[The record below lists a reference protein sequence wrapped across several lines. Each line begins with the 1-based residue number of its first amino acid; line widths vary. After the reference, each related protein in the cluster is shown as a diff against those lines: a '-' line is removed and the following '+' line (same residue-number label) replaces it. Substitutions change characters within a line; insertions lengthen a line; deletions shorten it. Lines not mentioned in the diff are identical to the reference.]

1 MSELIKRQDAINAI
15 IQNYCYESDRLT
27 ALQELATTTEEKIKT
42 DAIMNYSVAVL
53 AEVAE
58 SARQEDAPIYEGDK
72 EVDRWVRLSD
82 VEDAINR
89 LANYEDA
96 EEQGF
101 ADCAK
106 DLDKIKRS
114 AFMSGIE
121 AAKGIEWTKESE
133 EIERVLKECG
143 Y

>member
-72 EVDRWVRLSD
+72 EVDQWVKLSD
-82 VEDAINR
+82 VENAINKY
-89 LANYEDA
+89 LN
-96 EEQGF
+96 
-101 ADCAK
+101 
-106 DLDKIKRS
+106 
-114 AFMSGIE
+114 
-121 AAKGIEWTKESE
+121 
-133 EIERVLKECG
+133 
-143 Y
+143 